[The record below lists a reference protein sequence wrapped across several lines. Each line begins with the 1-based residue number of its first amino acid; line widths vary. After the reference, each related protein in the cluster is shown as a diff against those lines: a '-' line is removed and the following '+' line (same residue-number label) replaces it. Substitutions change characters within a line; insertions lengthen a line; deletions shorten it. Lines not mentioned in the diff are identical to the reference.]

1 MVLDEHDQSMYRR
14 GMANERIRHT
24 FKDLTKPLTYPAWRE
39 IVRMRAVGCSCPDI
53 ARRLSVRR
61 QTVEHVLRHPD
72 AVRHMATV
80 QDALDAEFVRMS
92 TYSPWVEMLA
102 DALDRPR
109 RRRRTMGKPPP
120 SMLDGGE

>member
-1 MVLDEHDQSMYRR
+1 MKKRNDVTVH
-14 GMANERIRHT
+14 H
-24 FKDLTKPLTYPAWRE
+24 KPLNHPAWRE
-39 IVRMRAVGCSCPDI
+39 IVRLRAVGCSGPDI
-53 ARRLSVRR
+53 ARRLSMRR
-61 QTVEHVLRHPD
+61 GTVDAILRHPD

-120 SMLDGGE
+120 SMLDGGV